1 MPKARLLVA
10 ATVLAAMALP
20 GITYAS
26 CSNKNYGI
34 DLLVENIELES
45 AERGVRCENT
55 AEDFFDLLSDSG
67 FSSIV
72 SNYDEAA
79 IAAGQVSFNGL
90 PMLVDFESTGPELR
104 FRVPELGIDVRFEG
118 SDRDA
123 SADML
128 VDYIKKSGILSQ
140 IVKYQAENTPNSP
153 ITGPGGM
160 IPSAAATDFD
170 AALSDTIREIRG
182 GGDADSPT
190 LSLGASWGSM
200 NLDGKKGEVTNL
212 PLSRVWRSTE
222 VPGRVFTLSG
232 ALTHVKV
239 AGAAS
244 YHGGLGVAYRMP
256 VSSRWALTPSLR
268 YSVTGS
274 ADLATVAGLY
284 SIGLSSTYHIP
295 LAGMDLVIGNMAG
308 YHKTTKLS
316 IGDYSFSPDIKTWAL
331 RNGVMLAQ
339 PINLMGLPLAVEYSL
354 VDTRYTGGTRF
365 FVDNT
370 QEIGVSLGTN
380 RSGNVAKS
388 FARFGLRYLR
398 GRDSNTM
405 SLSGSYWF

>member
-1 MPKARLLVA
+1 MPKARLLAA

-34 DLLVENIELES
+34 DLLVENFELES
-45 AERGVRCENT
+45 TERGVRCANT
-55 AEDFFDLLSDSG
+55 AESFFDLLSDSG

-123 SADML
+123 SADLL
-128 VDYIKKSGILSQ
+128 VDYIKKSGILSR

-170 AALSDTIREIRG
+170 AALSDTMREIRG

-200 NLDGKKGEVTNL
+200 NLDGKK
-212 PLSRVWRSTE
+212 
-222 VPGRVFTLSG
+222 
-232 ALTHVKV
+232 
-239 AGAAS
+239 
-244 YHGGLGVAYRMP
+244 
-256 VSSRWALTPSLR
+256 
-268 YSVTGS
+268 
-274 ADLATVAGLY
+274 
-284 SIGLSSTYHIP
+284 
-295 LAGMDLVIGNMAG
+295 
-308 YHKTTKLS
+308 
-316 IGDYSFSPDIKTWAL
+316 
-331 RNGVMLAQ
+331 
-339 PINLMGLPLAVEYSL
+339 
-354 VDTRYTGGTRF
+354 
-365 FVDNT
+365 
-370 QEIGVSLGTN
+370 
-380 RSGNVAKS
+380 
-388 FARFGLRYLR
+388 
-398 GRDSNTM
+398 
-405 SLSGSYWF
+405 